1 MFLKANAVTSLKAQ
15 TIGEKLKN
23 AYLKAKKK
31 AKQKN
36 IMEVLRLLPTPRTG
50 LSSFCKSSFYIQF
63 NAFRSKLFRKSIKIH
78 CLTTGKSKRA
88 VSSSC
93 VDLLLIYCT
102 YRA

>member
-1 MFLKANAVTSLKAQ
+1 MFLKANAVTSLKSQ
-15 TIGEKLKN
+15 TIGEKLN
-23 AYLKAKKK
+23 NDYLEEKK

-78 CLTTGKSKRA
+78 CLTTGKSERA

-93 VDLLLIYCT
+93 VDSLLIYCT